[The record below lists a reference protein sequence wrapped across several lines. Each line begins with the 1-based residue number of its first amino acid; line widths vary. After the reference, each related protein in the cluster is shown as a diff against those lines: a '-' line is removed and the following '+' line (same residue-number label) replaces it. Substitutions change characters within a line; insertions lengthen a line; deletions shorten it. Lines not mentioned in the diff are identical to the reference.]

1 LTCSSLSTYLSIP
14 TNYTTKMTNYSD
26 FIKAQ
31 AKLLGLTYKEAQ
43 KNALVKEL
51 YRNSKKKSMNS
62 IEFLASSG
70 FLLEFKS
77 DDEIN
82 MMIKDAEVEVN
93 ELNAEYKKNND
104 EDTKQKYI
112 KALKHQMLVCRE
124 RSRRLDKMLDVEE
137 ALLKLKITM

>member
-1 LTCSSLSTYLSIP
+1 
-14 TNYTTKMTNYSD
+14 MTNYSD